1 MIFCFKDA
9 DSYHRIVRVTSAS
22 LIGAQCQL
30 PIGAWQCIFKE
41 DNDGYVYNSNTDNT
55 WTRIN

>member
-1 MIFCFKDA
+1 MIYCFKDA
-9 DSYHRIVRVTSAS
+9 DSYHRIMHVTNAS

-30 PIGAWQCIFKE
+30 PIGSWQCIFKI

>member
-1 MIFCFKDA
+1 MIYCFKDA
-9 DSYHRIVRVTSAS
+9 DSYHRIMRVTNAS

-30 PIGAWQCIFKE
+30 PIGTWQCIFKE